1 MKNNNI
7 PTPHIGAK
15 KSDFAKTIL
24 MSGDPKRSKYIAE
37 KYLTDAVLVNDVR
50 GVQGYT
56 GYYKGKKLSV
66 MAHGMGMSSMSIY
79 VHELYAYYDIKN
91 IIRIGSCGGL
101 TKDMKMGDVV
111 VATSSYTPSNIA
123 DRIYKKI
130 KYVNATEKLVETAQQ
145 VVKDLDKQV
154 KFTRALTYD
163 VFDLYGIEK
172 SMKKYVKKGCEVAE
186 MEVYVL
192 YLLAQKFNKN
202 ALAFLTVVDNSLL
215 NQEMTAQDRERS
227 LDDMIT
233 CALETAIKLK

>member
-1 MKNNNI
+1 MREIKI
-7 PTPHIGAK
+7 PTPHISAK

-56 GYYKGKKLSV
+56 GYYKGKKVSV

-79 VHELYAYYDIKN
+79 VHELYAFYDIKN

-101 TKDMKMGDVV
+101 TKDMEIGDVV
-111 VATSSYTPSNIA
+111 VATSAYTPSNIGK
-123 DRIYKKI
+123 RLYKQLKFVDATECLLDTAKKVTKKLNKPI
-130 KYVNATEKLVETAQQ
+130 KYAK
-145 VVKDLDKQV
+145 
-154 KFTRALTYD
+154 ALTSD
-163 VFDLYGIEK
+163 VFDLYGNEN
-172 SMKKYVKKGCEVAE
+172 MKKYTKKGCEVAE
-186 MEVYVL
+186 MEIYAL
-192 YLLAQKFNKN
+192 YLLAKKFNKS
-202 ALAFLTVVDNSLL
+202 ALSFLTVVDNGLL
-215 NQEMTAQDRERS
+215 NKEMTAYERERS

>member
-7 PTPHIGAK
+7 PTPHISAK

-24 MSGDPKRSKYIAE
+24 MPGDPKRSKYIAE

-56 GYYKGKKLSV
+56 GYYKGKKVSV
-66 MAHGMGMSSMSIY
+66 MAHGMGMPSVSIY
-79 VHELYAYYDIKN
+79 AHELFAFYDIKN

-101 TKDMKMGDVV
+101 TKDMNLGDVV
-111 VATSSYTPSNIA
+111 VATSSYTPSNIGE
-123 DRIYKKI
+123 RLYKKI
-130 KYVNATEKLVETAQQ
+130 KFVDATPKLLETVQK
-145 VVKDLDKQV
+145 VVTDLDKPV

-163 VFDLYGIEK
+163 IFDLYSDEN
-172 SMKKYVKKGCEVAE
+172 MKKYTKKGCKVAE
-186 MEVYVL
+186 MEIYAL

-202 ALAFLTVVDNSLL
+202 AVAFLTVVDNDLL
-215 NQEMTAQDRERS
+215 KQEMSAEDRERS